1 MQVAQAKDYFHAG
14 VITSFDIV
22 ADPLVGTGW
31 LLEMAGPGGK
41 WTLHTKA
48 GVPRSFASL
57 DTLVGIVQKI
67 AGRVTSLKV
76 VP

>member
-14 VITSFDIV
+14 VITSFDVV
-22 ADPLVGTGW
+22 ADPMGCNGW
-31 LLEMAGPGGK
+31 LLEMSGPGGK
-41 WTLHTKA
+41 WTLHTKS
-48 GVPRSFASL
+48 GLPRVFASL

-67 AGRVTSLKV
+67 AGRVTSLKI